1 MDLYQ
6 NSVGMALAQLCR
18 ANRQYVD
25 DELRKIGLHVGQEMI
40 LFQLWAEDGLSQSQ
54 FAEKLCVEP
63 PTVTKML
70 QRMEAGQLL
79 VRRPDPDDA
88 RISRVFLTEKGR
100 SLEEPVKKIWEELDT
115 RSMSGISLPEQMLLR
130 RMLLQIHENLTK

>member
-1 MDLYQ
+1 
-6 NSVGMALAQLCR
+6 MALAQLCR
-18 ANRQYVD
+18 ANRQYID
-25 DELRKIGLHVGQEMI
+25 EELRKIGLHVGQEMI
-40 LFQLWAEDGLSQSQ
+40 LFQLWCEEDGLSQSQ

-70 QRMEAGQLL
+70 QRMEAVQLV

-100 SLEEPVKKIWEELDT
+100 ALEGPVKKIWEELDT
-115 RSMSGISLPEQMLLR
+115 RSMAGLSLPEQMLLR